1 MTQQFLHCADIVSIL
16 QEVGCEAVP
25 QRVGVRGFRDV
36 GLCNRLL
43 HGLLNYGFVH
53 VVASRN
59 PGARFNKT
67 PRRREEVLPAPF
79 PIRIWILPCQRTRQL
94 NASRASVEVLFVQL
108 ANASEMLF
116 QRRLYCQREHRYPV
130 SLSLSVTNDDFI
142 LPEGSYSRGLEVSRS
157 DRAGRRHRR
166 FRPGRGHDV
175 RPLLRR
181 RDQNAMTT
189 DLTEGFRKGASRLG
203 VSVCTGQDVVG
214 IDVEAGRV
222 SGVRTLDQYVSAP
235 VVVNAAGPYAAMIG
249 RMVDVDVPVEPIRHF
264 VFVTRPFE
272 GAPSRHTLVIEFS
285 SGWCFHREG
294 DGILMAMGNRSAPPT
309 FDVGVDW
316 DFFETVMET
325 AIRRYPAVADSAILK
340 SWAGAYE
347 TTPDHNPI
355 LGRVGGVDGFI
366 LANGFSGHG
375 FLHSPATGQLIA
387 EVILDGEATSI
398 DISPLSID
406 RFAKGELITEHHVI

>member
-1 MTQQFLHCADIVSIL
+1 MSRPAGCL
-16 QEVGCEAVP
+16 GCE
-25 QRVGVRGFRDV
+25 RWTNT
-36 GLCNRLL
+36 C
-43 HGLLNYGFVH
+43 
-53 VVASRN
+53 
-59 PGARFNKT
+59 
-67 PRRREEVLPAPF
+67 RR
-79 PIRIWILPCQRTRQL
+79 
-94 NASRASVEVLFVQL
+94 
-108 ANASEMLF
+108 
-116 QRRLYCQREHRYPV
+116 
-130 SLSLSVTNDDFI
+130 
-142 LPEGSYSRGLEVSRS
+142 
-157 DRAGRRHRR
+157 
-166 FRPGRGHDV
+166 
-175 RPLLRR
+175 
-181 RDQNAMTT
+181 
-189 DLTEGFRKGASRLG
+189 
-203 VSVCTGQDVVG
+203 
-214 IDVEAGRV
+214 
-222 SGVRTLDQYVSAP
+222 P